1 MHEVF
6 KIKSL
11 KPIPKFQQKLN
22 NFEKPQNF
30 SKTSKPKFQNV
41 KCMKNE
47 RLEAYQEKKILK
59 KFEKSQRKRFGVREI
74 VFGR

>member
-30 SKTSKPKFQNV
+30 SKHQILDLNAWNAWR
-41 KCMKNE
+41 MKRKESIPSDLKQGEFENHVSWRFWE
-47 RLEAYQEKKILK
+47 RKEY
-59 KFEKSQRKRFGVREI
+59 
-74 VFGR
+74 

>member
-1 MHEVF
+1 MYEVVNSSLNF
-6 KIKSL
+6 NNNSSILKNPKICQ
-11 KPIPKFQQKLN
+11 KPPK
-22 NFEKPQNF
+22 PR
-30 SKTSKPKFQNV
+30 FQNM

-74 VFGR
+74 VFGK